1 MCRVIA
7 VSNQK
12 GGVGKTV
19 SCVNL
24 GIGLAQEGKK
34 VLLIDADPQGSLTI
48 SLGYEEP
55 DEMEYSLATLM
66 MNIVND
72 EKLNIEKTILH
83 HKEGVDLIPA
93 NIELSAIEVSLVNA
107 MSREL
112 ILRSMVDRLRE
123 FYDYIIIDCILLF
136 GCEAQQQL
144 REFSKIIS
152 NQLLNS
158 NGDLEYLIH
167 DILNEIDDFQVSI
180 EKKVG
185 IFPGSNEK
193 KRERLIK
200 KYNEVLV
207 YMDKMELALKLQEA
221 QLIKD
226 SKLFEELSRCIDE
239 TLSSLQTTISYGND
253 VVNQKPKGQIPDDI
267 KTWYERISKR
277 IEDLGISHTVALQ
290 TKTQMNLMLE
300 NNTRLIDKIMGAVS
314 GTIPIWRN
322 QITILLGIEKMNRN
336 LEIQNRVAEIT
347 QKYITKEKNIGRK
360 KYVES
365 TELCVEKL
373 MNTNE
378 TIKKVLDDL
387 DSMEKKDGGIRLEL
401 SDSLR

>member
-1 MCRVIA
+1 MEKEDKEI
-7 VSNQK
+7 
-12 GGVGKTV
+12 
-19 SCVNL
+19 L
-24 GIGLAQEGKK
+24 GQ
-34 VLLIDADPQGSLTI
+34 D
-48 SLGYEEP
+48 
-55 DEMEYSLATLM
+55 
-66 MNIVND
+66 
-72 EKLNIEKTILH
+72 
-83 HKEGVDLIPA
+83 
-93 NIELSAIEVSLVNA
+93 
-107 MSREL
+107 EL
-112 ILRSMVDRLRE
+112 IVGNADS
-123 FYDYIIIDCILLF
+123 ILLF

-158 NGDLEYLIH
+158 NGELEYLIH

-207 YMDKMELALKLQEA
+207 YMDRMELALKLQEA

-267 KTWYERISKR
+267 KTWYERLSKR

-360 KYVES
+360 KHVES

-378 TIKKVLDDL
+378 TLKKALDDL

>member
-1 MCRVIA
+1 MICLEKENKEI
-7 VSNQK
+7 
-12 GGVGKTV
+12 
-19 SCVNL
+19 L
-24 GIGLAQEGKK
+24 GQ
-34 VLLIDADPQGSLTI
+34 D
-48 SLGYEEP
+48 
-55 DEMEYSLATLM
+55 
-66 MNIVND
+66 
-72 EKLNIEKTILH
+72 
-83 HKEGVDLIPA
+83 
-93 NIELSAIEVSLVNA
+93 
-107 MSREL
+107 EL
-112 ILRSMVDRLRE
+112 IVGNADS
-123 FYDYIIIDCILLF
+123 ILLF
-136 GCEAQQQL
+136 GCEVQQQL

-158 NGDLEYLIH
+158 NGELEYLIH
-167 DILNEIDDFQVSI
+167 DILKEIDDFQVSI

-239 TLSSLQTTISYGND
+239 MLSSLQITISYGND
-253 VVNQKPKGQIPDDI
+253 VVNQQPKGQIPDDI
-267 KTWYERISKR
+267 KAWYERLSKR

-300 NNTRLIDKIMGAVS
+300 NNARLIDKIMGAVS

-347 QKYITKEKNIGRK
+347 QKYMTKEKYVGRK
-360 KYVES
+360 KRGEFK
-365 TELCVEKL
+365 ELFVEKL
-373 MNTNE
+373 INTNE
-378 TIKKVLDDL
+378 TLKKALDDL

>member
-1 MCRVIA
+1 MICLEKE
-7 VSNQK
+7 NK
-12 GGVGKTV
+12 
-19 SCVNL
+19 
-24 GIGLAQEGKK
+24 E
-34 VLLIDADPQGSLTI
+34 I
-48 SLGYEEP
+48 SGQ
-55 DEMEYSLATLM
+55 D
-66 MNIVND
+66 
-72 EKLNIEKTILH
+72 
-83 HKEGVDLIPA
+83 
-93 NIELSAIEVSLVNA
+93 
-107 MSREL
+107 EL
-112 ILRSMVDRLRE
+112 IVGNADS
-123 FYDYIIIDCILLF
+123 ILLF

-158 NGDLEYLIH
+158 NGELEYLIH
-167 DILNEIDDFQVSI
+167 DILNEIDDFQASI

-226 SKLFEELSRCIDE
+226 SKLFEELGRCIDE

-253 VVNQKPKGQIPDDI
+253 VVNQKPKGQTPDDI
-267 KTWYERISKR
+267 KAWYERLSKR
-277 IEDLGISHTVALQ
+277 IEDLGISHTVILQ

-300 NNTRLIDKIMGAVS
+300 NNARLIDKIMGAVS

-347 QKYITKEKNIGRK
+347 QKYITKGKNIGRK
-360 KYVES
+360 KHIES

-378 TIKKVLDDL
+378 TLKKALDDI
-387 DSMEKKDGGIRLEL
+387 DSIEKKDGGIRLEF

>member
-1 MCRVIA
+1 MICLEKENKEI
-7 VSNQK
+7 
-12 GGVGKTV
+12 
-19 SCVNL
+19 L
-24 GIGLAQEGKK
+24 GQ
-34 VLLIDADPQGSLTI
+34 D
-48 SLGYEEP
+48 
-55 DEMEYSLATLM
+55 
-66 MNIVND
+66 
-72 EKLNIEKTILH
+72 
-83 HKEGVDLIPA
+83 
-93 NIELSAIEVSLVNA
+93 
-107 MSREL
+107 EL
-112 ILRSMVDRLRE
+112 IVGNADS
-123 FYDYIIIDCILLF
+123 ILLF
-136 GCEAQQQL
+136 GCEVQPQL

-158 NGDLEYLIH
+158 NGELEYLIH
-167 DILNEIDDFQVSI
+167 DILKEIDDFQVSI

-239 TLSSLQTTISYGND
+239 MLSSLQITISYGND
-253 VVNQKPKGQIPDDI
+253 VVNQQPKGQIPDDI
-267 KTWYERISKR
+267 KAWYERLSKR

-300 NNTRLIDKIMGAVS
+300 NNARLIDKIMGAVS

-347 QKYITKEKNIGRK
+347 QKYMTKEKYVGRK
-360 KYVES
+360 KRGES
-365 TELCVEKL
+365 KELFVEKL
-373 MNTNE
+373 INTNE
-378 TIKKVLDDL
+378 TLKKALDDL

>member
-1 MCRVIA
+1 MICLEKENKEI
-7 VSNQK
+7 
-12 GGVGKTV
+12 
-19 SCVNL
+19 L
-24 GIGLAQEGKK
+24 GQ
-34 VLLIDADPQGSLTI
+34 D
-48 SLGYEEP
+48 
-55 DEMEYSLATLM
+55 
-66 MNIVND
+66 
-72 EKLNIEKTILH
+72 
-83 HKEGVDLIPA
+83 
-93 NIELSAIEVSLVNA
+93 
-107 MSREL
+107 EL
-112 ILRSMVDRLRE
+112 IVGNADS
-123 FYDYIIIDCILLF
+123 ILLF
-136 GCEAQQQL
+136 GCEVQQQL

-158 NGDLEYLIH
+158 NGELEYLIH
-167 DILNEIDDFQVSI
+167 DILKEIDDFQVSI

-185 IFPGSNEK
+185 IFLGSNEK

-239 TLSSLQTTISYGND
+239 MLSSLQITISYGND
-253 VVNQKPKGQIPDDI
+253 VVNQQPKGQIPDDI
-267 KTWYERISKR
+267 KAWYERLSKR

-300 NNTRLIDKIMGAVS
+300 NNARLIDKIMGAVS

-347 QKYITKEKNIGRK
+347 QKYMTKEKYVGRK
-360 KYVES
+360 KRGES
-365 TELCVEKL
+365 KELFVEKL
-373 MNTNE
+373 INTNE
-378 TIKKVLDDL
+378 TLKKALDDL

>member
-1 MCRVIA
+1 MICLEKENKEI
-7 VSNQK
+7 
-12 GGVGKTV
+12 
-19 SCVNL
+19 L
-24 GIGLAQEGKK
+24 GQ
-34 VLLIDADPQGSLTI
+34 D
-48 SLGYEEP
+48 
-55 DEMEYSLATLM
+55 
-66 MNIVND
+66 
-72 EKLNIEKTILH
+72 
-83 HKEGVDLIPA
+83 
-93 NIELSAIEVSLVNA
+93 
-107 MSREL
+107 EL
-112 ILRSMVDRLRE
+112 IVGNADS
-123 FYDYIIIDCILLF
+123 ILLF
-136 GCEAQQQL
+136 GCEVQQQL

-158 NGDLEYLIH
+158 NGELEYLIH
-167 DILNEIDDFQVSI
+167 DILKEIGDFQVSI

-239 TLSSLQTTISYGND
+239 MLSSLQITISYGND
-253 VVNQKPKGQIPDDI
+253 VVNQQPKGQIPDDI
-267 KTWYERISKR
+267 KAWYERLSKR

-300 NNTRLIDKIMGAVS
+300 NNARLIDKIMGAVS

-347 QKYITKEKNIGRK
+347 QKYMTKEKYVGRK
-360 KYVES
+360 KRGES
-365 TELCVEKL
+365 KELFVEKL
-373 MNTNE
+373 INTNE
-378 TIKKVLDDL
+378 TLKKALDDL

>member
-1 MCRVIA
+1 MICLEKENKEI
-7 VSNQK
+7 
-12 GGVGKTV
+12 
-19 SCVNL
+19 L
-24 GIGLAQEGKK
+24 GQ
-34 VLLIDADPQGSLTI
+34 D
-48 SLGYEEP
+48 
-55 DEMEYSLATLM
+55 
-66 MNIVND
+66 
-72 EKLNIEKTILH
+72 
-83 HKEGVDLIPA
+83 
-93 NIELSAIEVSLVNA
+93 
-107 MSREL
+107 EL
-112 ILRSMVDRLRE
+112 IVGNADS
-123 FYDYIIIDCILLF
+123 ILLF

-158 NGDLEYLIH
+158 NGELEYLIH

-239 TLSSLQTTISYGND
+239 TLSSLQTAISYGND
-253 VVNQKPKGQIPDDI
+253 VVNQKPKGPISDDI
-267 KTWYERISKR
+267 KEWYERLSKR
-277 IEDLGISHTVALQ
+277 LEDLGISHTVALQ
-290 TKTQMNLMLE
+290 TKAQMKLMLG
-300 NNTRLIDKIMGAVS
+300 NDAQLIDKIMGAVS

-336 LEIQNRVAEIT
+336 LEIQTKVAEIT

-360 KYVES
+360 KRVDS

-373 MNTNE
+373 MNINE
-378 TIKKVLDDL
+378 TLKKALDDL

-401 SDSLR
+401 SGSLR

>member
-1 MCRVIA
+1 MIC
-7 VSNQK
+7 
-12 GGVGKTV
+12 
-19 SCVNL
+19 L
-24 GIGLAQEGKK
+24 
-34 VLLIDADPQGSLTI
+34 
-48 SLGYEEP
+48 
-55 DEMEYSLATLM
+55 
-66 MNIVND
+66 
-72 EKLNIEKTILH
+72 EKENKEILRQ
-83 HKEGVDLIPA
+83 D
-93 NIELSAIEVSLVNA
+93 
-107 MSREL
+107 EL
-112 ILRSMVDRLRE
+112 IVGNADS
-123 FYDYIIIDCILLF
+123 ILLF

-158 NGDLEYLIH
+158 NGELEYLIH
-167 DILNEIDDFQVSI
+167 DILKEIDDFQASI
-180 EKKVG
+180 ERKIG

-267 KTWYERISKR
+267 KAWYERLSKR

-300 NNTRLIDKIMGAVS
+300 NNARLIDKIMGAVS

-347 QKYITKEKNIGRK
+347 QKYMIKGKNIGKK

-365 TELCVEKL
+365 TGLCVEKL

-378 TIKKVLDDL
+378 TLKKALDDL
-387 DSMEKKDGGIRLEL
+387 DSVEKKDGGIRLEL
-401 SDSLR
+401 SDSLRQ

>member
-1 MCRVIA
+1 MEKENKEI
-7 VSNQK
+7 
-12 GGVGKTV
+12 
-19 SCVNL
+19 L
-24 GIGLAQEGKK
+24 GQ
-34 VLLIDADPQGSLTI
+34 D
-48 SLGYEEP
+48 
-55 DEMEYSLATLM
+55 
-66 MNIVND
+66 
-72 EKLNIEKTILH
+72 
-83 HKEGVDLIPA
+83 
-93 NIELSAIEVSLVNA
+93 
-107 MSREL
+107 EL
-112 ILRSMVDRLRE
+112 IVGNADS
-123 FYDYIIIDCILLF
+123 ILLF

-158 NGDLEYLIH
+158 NGELEYLIH

-185 IFPGSNEK
+185 IFPSSNEK

-226 SKLFEELSRCIDE
+226 SKLFEELGRCIDE

-253 VVNQKPKGQIPDDI
+253 VVNKKPKGQIPDDI
-267 KTWYERISKR
+267 KAWYERLSKR
-277 IEDLGISHTVALQ
+277 IEDLGISHTVTLQ
-290 TKTQMNLMLE
+290 TRTQMNLMLE
-300 NNTRLIDKIMGAVS
+300 NNARLIDKIVGAVS

-322 QITILLGIEKMNRN
+322 QVTILLGIEKMTRN

-347 QKYITKEKNIGRK
+347 QKYATKEKYVGRK
-360 KYVES
+360 KRGES
-365 TELCVEKL
+365 TELFVEKL
-373 MNTNE
+373 INTNE
-378 TIKKVLDDL
+378 TLKKALDAL

>member
-1 MCRVIA
+1 MICLEKENKEI
-7 VSNQK
+7 
-12 GGVGKTV
+12 
-19 SCVNL
+19 L
-24 GIGLAQEGKK
+24 GQ
-34 VLLIDADPQGSLTI
+34 D
-48 SLGYEEP
+48 
-55 DEMEYSLATLM
+55 
-66 MNIVND
+66 
-72 EKLNIEKTILH
+72 
-83 HKEGVDLIPA
+83 
-93 NIELSAIEVSLVNA
+93 
-107 MSREL
+107 EL
-112 ILRSMVDRLRE
+112 IVGNADS
-123 FYDYIIIDCILLF
+123 ILLF
-136 GCEAQQQL
+136 GCEVQQQL

-158 NGDLEYLIH
+158 NGELEYLIH
-167 DILNEIDDFQVSI
+167 DILKEIDDFQVSI

-193 KRERLIK
+193 KLERLIK

-239 TLSSLQTTISYGND
+239 MLSSLQITISYGND
-253 VVNQKPKGQIPDDI
+253 VVNQQPKGQIPDDI
-267 KTWYERISKR
+267 KAWYERLSKR

-300 NNTRLIDKIMGAVS
+300 NNARLIDKIMGAVS

-347 QKYITKEKNIGRK
+347 QKYMTKEKYVGRK
-360 KYVES
+360 KRGES
-365 TELCVEKL
+365 KELFVEKL
-373 MNTNE
+373 INTNE
-378 TIKKVLDDL
+378 TLKKALDDL

>member
-1 MCRVIA
+1 MICLEKENKEI
-7 VSNQK
+7 
-12 GGVGKTV
+12 
-19 SCVNL
+19 L
-24 GIGLAQEGKK
+24 GQ
-34 VLLIDADPQGSLTI
+34 D
-48 SLGYEEP
+48 
-55 DEMEYSLATLM
+55 
-66 MNIVND
+66 
-72 EKLNIEKTILH
+72 
-83 HKEGVDLIPA
+83 
-93 NIELSAIEVSLVNA
+93 
-107 MSREL
+107 EL
-112 ILRSMVDRLRE
+112 IVGNADS
-123 FYDYIIIDCILLF
+123 ILLF
-136 GCEAQQQL
+136 GCKAQQQL

-158 NGDLEYLIH
+158 NGELEYLIH

-267 KTWYERISKR
+267 KAWYERLSKR
-277 IEDLGISHTVALQ
+277 IEDLGISHTVTLQ
-290 TKTQMNLMLE
+290 TRTQMNLMLE
-300 NNTRLIDKIMGAVS
+300 NNARLIDKIMGAVS

-347 QKYITKEKNIGRK
+347 QKYMTKEKYVGRK
-360 KYVES
+360 KRGES
-365 TELCVEKL
+365 KELFVEKL
-373 MNTNE
+373 INTNE
-378 TIKKVLDDL
+378 TLKKALDDL

>member
-1 MCRVIA
+1 MEKEDKEI
-7 VSNQK
+7 
-12 GGVGKTV
+12 
-19 SCVNL
+19 L
-24 GIGLAQEGKK
+24 GQ
-34 VLLIDADPQGSLTI
+34 D
-48 SLGYEEP
+48 
-55 DEMEYSLATLM
+55 
-66 MNIVND
+66 
-72 EKLNIEKTILH
+72 
-83 HKEGVDLIPA
+83 
-93 NIELSAIEVSLVNA
+93 
-107 MSREL
+107 EL
-112 ILRSMVDRLRE
+112 IVGNADS
-123 FYDYIIIDCILLF
+123 ILLF

-226 SKLFEELSRCIDE
+226 SKLFEELSRCIDV

-267 KTWYERISKR
+267 KIWYERLSKR

-300 NNTRLIDKIMGAVS
+300 NNARLIDKIMGAVS
-314 GTIPIWRN
+314 GTIPIWRT

-336 LEIQNRVAEIT
+336 LEFQNRVAEIT
-347 QKYITKEKNIGRK
+347 QKYITKGKNIGRK
-360 KYVES
+360 KHVES
-365 TELCVEKL
+365 TELCVEKI

-378 TIKKVLDDL
+378 TLKKALDDL

>member
-1 MCRVIA
+1 MICLEKENKEI
-7 VSNQK
+7 
-12 GGVGKTV
+12 
-19 SCVNL
+19 L
-24 GIGLAQEGKK
+24 GQ
-34 VLLIDADPQGSLTI
+34 D
-48 SLGYEEP
+48 
-55 DEMEYSLATLM
+55 
-66 MNIVND
+66 
-72 EKLNIEKTILH
+72 
-83 HKEGVDLIPA
+83 
-93 NIELSAIEVSLVNA
+93 
-107 MSREL
+107 EL
-112 ILRSMVDRLRE
+112 IVGNADS
-123 FYDYIIIDCILLF
+123 ILLF

-158 NGDLEYLIH
+158 NGELEYLIH

-193 KRERLIK
+193 KRESLIK

-226 SKLFEELSRCIDE
+226 SKLFEELGRCIDE

-253 VVNQKPKGQIPDDI
+253 VVNKKPKGQIPDDI
-267 KTWYERISKR
+267 KAWYERLSKR
-277 IEDLGISHTVALQ
+277 IEDLGISRTVTLQ
-290 TKTQMNLMLE
+290 TRTQMNLMLE
-300 NNTRLIDKIMGAVS
+300 NNARLIDKIVGAVS

-347 QKYITKEKNIGRK
+347 QKYMTKEKYVGRK
-360 KYVES
+360 KCGKS
-365 TELCVEKL
+365 TELFVEKL
-373 MNTNE
+373 INTNE
-378 TIKKVLDDL
+378 TLKKALDDL

>member
-1 MCRVIA
+1 MICLDKENKEI
-7 VSNQK
+7 
-12 GGVGKTV
+12 
-19 SCVNL
+19 L
-24 GIGLAQEGKK
+24 GQ
-34 VLLIDADPQGSLTI
+34 D
-48 SLGYEEP
+48 
-55 DEMEYSLATLM
+55 
-66 MNIVND
+66 
-72 EKLNIEKTILH
+72 
-83 HKEGVDLIPA
+83 
-93 NIELSAIEVSLVNA
+93 
-107 MSREL
+107 EL
-112 ILRSMVDRLRE
+112 IVGNADS
-123 FYDYIIIDCILLF
+123 ILLF
-136 GCEAQQQL
+136 GCEVQQQL

-158 NGDLEYLIH
+158 NGELEYLIH
-167 DILNEIDDFQVSI
+167 DILKEIDDFQVSI

-239 TLSSLQTTISYGND
+239 MLSSLQITISYGND
-253 VVNQKPKGQIPDDI
+253 VVNQQPKGQIPDDI
-267 KTWYERISKR
+267 KAWYERLSKR

-300 NNTRLIDKIMGAVS
+300 NNARLIDKIMGAVS

-347 QKYITKEKNIGRK
+347 QKYMTKEKYVGRK
-360 KYVES
+360 KRGES
-365 TELCVEKL
+365 KELFVEKL
-373 MNTNE
+373 INTNE
-378 TIKKVLDDL
+378 TLKKALDDL

>member
-1 MCRVIA
+1 ME
-7 VSNQK
+7 K
-12 GGVGKTV
+12 
-19 SCVNL
+19 
-24 GIGLAQEGKK
+24 EGKEIV
-34 VLLIDADPQGSLTI
+34 VLEKNQLIVG
-48 SLGYEEP
+48 
-55 DEMEYSLATLM
+55 
-66 MNIVND
+66 ND
-72 EKLNIEKTILH
+72 
-83 HKEGVDLIPA
+83 D
-93 NIELSAIEVSLVNA
+93 S
-107 MSREL
+107 
-112 ILRSMVDRLRE
+112 
-123 FYDYIIIDCILLF
+123 ILLF

-144 REFSKIIS
+144 REFSKAIS

-158 NGDLEYLIH
+158 NGDLEYLIY
-167 DILNEIDDFQVSI
+167 DILNEIDDFQFSI

-185 IFPGSNEK
+185 IFPVSNEK

-200 KYNEVLV
+200 KYNDVLV

-253 VVNQKPKGQIPDDI
+253 VVNQKPKGPISDDI
-267 KTWYERISKR
+267 KEWYERLSKR
-277 IEDLGISHTVALQ
+277 IEDLGISHTAALQ
-290 TKTQMNLMLE
+290 TKAHMKLMLG
-300 NNTRLIDKIMGAVS
+300 NNAQLIDKIMGTVS

-322 QITILLGIEKMNRN
+322 QITLLLGIEKMNRN
-336 LEIQNRVAEIT
+336 LEIQTKVAEIT

-360 KYVES
+360 KRVDS

-378 TIKKVLDDL
+378 TLKKALDDL

-401 SDSLR
+401 SGSLR